1 MTLPD
6 DRYRRGI
13 EILRLLCGEALEQ
26 SANKVAEIAPDFARM
41 TIEFPFGDLYS
52 RGAVDLRT
60 REIAAIAALAALGRM
75 KQLRVHV
82 GAALHLGCAGE
93 ELVEILMQ
101 TAIYAGFPRALD
113 ALAECHDLLTA
124 PRAGGELTSR
134 PSCPQDQ
141 AAVLSAAGQG

>member
-6 DRYRRGI
+6 ERYRRGV
-13 EILRLLCGEALEQ
+13 EILQRLSGEGLEQ

-60 REIAAIAALAALGRM
+60 REVAAIAALAALGRM

-82 GAALHLGCAGE
+82 GAALHVGCTCE
-93 ELVEILMQ
+93 EVVEILMQ

-113 ALAECHDLLTA
+113 ALSECHDLLTN
-124 PRAGGELTSR
+124 PEGEGSGACLVSR
-134 PSCPQDQ
+134 I
-141 AAVLSAAGQG
+141 AV